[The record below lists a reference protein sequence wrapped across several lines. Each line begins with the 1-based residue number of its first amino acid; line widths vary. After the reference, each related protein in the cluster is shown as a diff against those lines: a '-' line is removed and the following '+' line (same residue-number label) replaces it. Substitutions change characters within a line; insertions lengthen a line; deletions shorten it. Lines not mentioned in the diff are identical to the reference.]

1 MEIEVGNKKP
11 IIEIYIEKDFAESA
25 RFYYEKTKEYYILS
39 GPNPFLSL
47 KLIDKGNQN
56 GIPNTAETLEINDV
70 VRGFFDANTYW
81 KAAYYLGGDPTSR
94 SSWQP
99 HEESITTPVV
109 PDIPNPNP
117 PPEPPEPGTRNFST
131 HFSSAHFKI
140 YNL

>member
-56 GIPNTAETLEINDV
+56 GIPNTAGTLEINDV

-81 KAAYYLGGDPTSR
+81 NAAYYLGGNPALI

-99 HEESITTPVV
+99 VGASIITPVV
-109 PDIPNPNP
+109 PNIPNPNP
-117 PPEPPEPGTRNFST
+117 PPTPPAPGTPDFLAVDFLIND
-131 HFSSAHFKI
+131 FKI
-140 YNL
+140 